1 MKNFNWKD
9 FYTAEELEIL
19 KEEDRLYLKSLKTK
33 LTKEEEEI
41 MSGENW
47 KSNKPRPP
55 NYL

>member
-1 MKNFNWKD
+1 MENFNWKD
-9 FYTAEELEIL
+9 FYTAEELENL

-41 MSGENW
+41 MCEGNW
-47 KSNKPRPP
+47 KSNKPRRP